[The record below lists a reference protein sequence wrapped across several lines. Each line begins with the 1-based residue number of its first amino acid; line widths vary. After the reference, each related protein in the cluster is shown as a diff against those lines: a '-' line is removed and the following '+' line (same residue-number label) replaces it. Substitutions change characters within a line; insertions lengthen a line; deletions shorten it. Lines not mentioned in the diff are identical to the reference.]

1 MYYLIFKVR
10 FRCDADP
17 TPYHF
22 RHPKNSYSYPQQ
34 PYNILSDP
42 NLTKNLYYYIRSY
55 CRRSQIFWCTVLP
68 STRRGFPALLPVCSP
83 PSTRTRPL
91 LSAINAHCMPHP
103 LPAINA
109 PQIPHPLP
117 AINAQADATD
127 PPIRHKRRS
136 IDPRSPCLL
145 RHQPNPQ
152 PLLRH
157 LLQPAPRRHRAPG
170 FHSGGT
176 WRMNEHRE
184 RVG

>member
-1 MYYLIFKVR
+1 VVPFWEGFSSLVLFSFHNIIRFSFFVCLYL
-10 FRCDADP
+10 
-17 TPYHF
+17 
-22 RHPKNSYSYPQQ
+22 NG
-34 PYNILSDP
+34 
-42 NLTKNLYYYIRSY
+42 LYIYIYYIRHY
-55 CRRSQIFWCTVLP
+55 CRRPQTFWCTVLP
-68 STRRGFPALLPVCSP
+68 SKRRGSPTLLPLCSP

-91 LSAINAHCMPHP
+91 LSAINAHCMP
-103 LPAINA
+103 A
-109 PQIPHPLP
+109 PQIPHPLLG
-117 AINAQADATD
+117 INAQADATD

-145 RHQPNPQ
+145 RHQPIPQ